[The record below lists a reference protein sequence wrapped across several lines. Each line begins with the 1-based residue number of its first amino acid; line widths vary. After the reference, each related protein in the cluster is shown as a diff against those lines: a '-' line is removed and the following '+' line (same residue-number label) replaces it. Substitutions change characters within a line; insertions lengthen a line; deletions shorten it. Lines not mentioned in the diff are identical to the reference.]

1 MYNFGSFLFV
11 ISLFKILYIRAFVL
25 LSEGETYAITANT
38 KRRSYYMR
46 NYENLVIVKPTLTAE
61 EIQASVKAIEEVITS
76 NGGEII
82 ATSPM
87 GMRKLAYPIEKNERG
102 FYHVIYSSIAPSA
115 ITEIER
121 RFRINEELLRFVTI
135 KYDTNREIAAFN
147 GMVTKAKK
155 AAEAPAKVETPAVEE
170 APTEVQTEAPAVET
184 AAPAATEA
192 AAE

>member
-1 MYNFGSFLFV
+1 
-11 ISLFKILYIRAFVL
+11 
-25 LSEGETYAITANT
+25 
-38 KRRSYYMR
+38 MR

-76 NGGEII
+76 NGGEIA

-102 FYHVIYSSIAPSA
+102 YYHVIYSSIAPSA
-115 ITEIER
+115 ISEIER
-121 RFRINEELLRFVTI
+121 RFRINEDLLRFVTI

-147 GMVTKAKK
+147 GMVEKAKK
-155 AAEAPAKVETPAVEE
+155 AAEAPKV
-170 APTEVQTEAPAVET
+170 EAPAVET
-184 AAPAATEA
+184 PAAEEAPTETPAVEAEAPVATEA